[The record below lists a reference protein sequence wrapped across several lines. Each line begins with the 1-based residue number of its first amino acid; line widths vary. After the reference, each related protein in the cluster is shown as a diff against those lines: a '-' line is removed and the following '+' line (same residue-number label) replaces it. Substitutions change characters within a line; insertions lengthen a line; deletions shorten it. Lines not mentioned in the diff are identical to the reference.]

1 MSASGRKQAHC
12 EWHLWM
18 ENGCCPT
25 TPFSHRLLFEGALV
39 MQKQSPK
46 PWHDWREDGR
56 ELAIV
61 VIGVLIAL
69 LAQQVVQGWEW
80 KDKVAAA
87 ERAMRREMLWDN
99 GPQLYQR
106 AVMHPCAIQRLDALR
121 AAVEAGKPRKQ
132 ITALIDSYWVP
143 YFSYD
148 SIAHDAA
155 NTSDVASHMPSETM
169 DLYAI
174 IYTQMPAMSRNS
186 ERETADLAQLRALNR
201 SGGPLS
207 PAERDKVLSASEALR
222 SENHLMWLVSG
233 WTMPKL
239 RELGSLDA
247 DRVQEMMAD
256 AREHYGDCVKPPSAK
271 R

>member
-1 MSASGRKQAHC
+1 MDPCRPDWVESGR
-12 EWHLWM
+12 
-18 ENGCCPT
+18 CPT
-25 TPFSHRLLFEGALV
+25 APFSLRLRLEGALT
-39 MQKQSPK
+39 MQKQPPK
-46 PWHDWREDGR
+46 PRHDWRENVR

-87 ERAMRREMLWDN
+87 ERAMRHEMLWDN

-106 AVMHPCAIQRLDALR
+106 AVMHPCAVQRLDAIR
-121 AAVEAGKPRKQ
+121 AAVEAGKSRGQ
-132 ITALIDSYWVP
+132 IRGLIDAYWAP

-148 SIAHDAA
+148 SIARDAA
-155 NTSDVASHMPSETM
+155 NTSDVASHMPAKKL

-186 ERETADLAQLRALNR
+186 ERETADQAQLRALNR
-201 SGGPLS
+201 SGGALS
-207 PAERDKVLSASEALR
+207 PAEQDKVLSAVEALR
-222 SENHLMWLVSG
+222 SDDHLMWLVSG

-247 DRVQEMMAD
+247 DRVREMVAD
-256 AREHYGDCVKPPSAK
+256 AREHYGDCIRPLPAK
-271 R
+271 G